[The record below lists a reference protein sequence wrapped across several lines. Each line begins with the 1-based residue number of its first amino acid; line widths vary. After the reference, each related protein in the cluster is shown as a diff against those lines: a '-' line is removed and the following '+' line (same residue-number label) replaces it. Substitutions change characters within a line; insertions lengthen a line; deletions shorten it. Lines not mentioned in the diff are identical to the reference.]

1 MSRLSGR
8 WKIAATSIQDKVR
21 DDNGGEGSG
30 YVSSISGVDS
40 YGFSCRNASNTG
52 LLDGRVRVN
61 QGSELTT

>member
-1 MSRLSGR
+1 M
-8 WKIAATSIQDKVR
+8 ATSIQDKVG

-30 YVSSISGVDS
+30 DVSPMSEVFS